1 MIAVK
6 NSVTKCLEGHLRNSD
21 FIPEMICTMERGGTG
36 QDVVTFAS
44 QRSRSGDHVG
54 DCVKGVGRK

>member
-36 QDVVTFAS
+36 QDVVTLLLREVAL
-44 QRSRSGDHVG
+44 VITWEIA
-54 DCVKGVGRK
+54 